1 MEFAKNLKILRKH
14 EGLTREQ
21 FAERLGV
28 SKNIIYTY
36 ESEKS
41 VPSTTILLKICN
53 EFHVT
58 PNQLLGFDFENDLN
72 EVQKKFDKIVDEL
85 DSLCETIEYVQ
96 KRLRGE

>member
-41 VPSTTILLKICN
+41 VPSTTTLLKICN

-58 PNQLLGFDFENDLN
+58 LNRLLGFDFENDLD

-85 DSLCETIEYVQ
+85 DSLCETIQYVQ